1 MATWIP
7 RKRFLQ
13 PIWSYQYDVVIAQS
27 CLCPSVSSEH
37 ISTVCTGMIRPRIQR
52 VPNTSLRLLLQGLRF
67 STSCPLCIWHQVCP
81 RATSSTCWQQ
91 KPAQTRPMPNHTYSI
106 RTRNNC
112 KPEIVPVGRNWE
124 GQCYSQEDNMYL
136 RLSALSG
143 LNSPMKK

>member
-1 MATWIP
+1 MSQTTNLLVLILPSQKLLTYRIQLHYELIQNFHTDIWLLSLKECVLTANYFMDYFKGHKASIEYLKSMATWIP

-67 STSCPLCIWHQVCP
+67 STSCPLCI
-81 RATSSTCWQQ
+81 
-91 KPAQTRPMPNHTYSI
+91 
-106 RTRNNC
+106 
-112 KPEIVPVGRNWE
+112 
-124 GQCYSQEDNMYL
+124 
-136 RLSALSG
+136 
-143 LNSPMKK
+143 